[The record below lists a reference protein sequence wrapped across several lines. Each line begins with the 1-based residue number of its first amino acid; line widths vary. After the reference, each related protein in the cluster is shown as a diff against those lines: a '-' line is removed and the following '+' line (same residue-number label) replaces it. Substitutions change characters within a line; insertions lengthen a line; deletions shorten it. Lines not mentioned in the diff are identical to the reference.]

1 MSSRPFFSVVIP
13 TRNRCDMLRLAISS
27 LIKQKFKNF
36 EIIVSDNSDNKQQA
50 INFSYI
56 ERLNL
61 KNLTYIKPNE
71 ILTMHDNWEFALTH
85 ATGLYVGFLI
95 DKTMF
100 RKAAL
105 KEVFYLL
112 NQDLSI
118 DIVNYL
124 NGGIEYYP
132 GKLFQYK
139 FQGPVVRDKN
149 ASHYFYPK
157 KELERRF
164 SLKTSIREEGDAY
177 VLGKIC
183 FGFYSN
189 RLINKIKSLHGRMF
203 FPTSCDYTSCVLALA
218 YASRAIFLK
227 KILLYSINNFSGN
240 GFLSQNKKGHA
251 LNFVKSYDPTLNS
264 LSNLPIP
271 QLYSSLHNFCVADYT
286 ILNRLKVVDYEINK
300 ENFIR

>member
-36 EIIVSDNSDNKQQA
+36 EIIVSDNSDNQQQA

-71 ILTMHDNWEFALTH
+71 ILSMHDNWEFALTH

-149 ASHYFYPK
+149 ASHYFYTK

-183 FGFYSN
+183 FGNIGLVIEF
-189 RLINKIKSLHGRMF
+189 SL
-203 FPTSCDYTSCVLALA
+203 
-218 YASRAIFLK
+218 
-227 KILLYSINNFSGN
+227 
-240 GFLSQNKKGHA
+240 
-251 LNFVKSYDPTLNS
+251 
-264 LSNLPIP
+264 
-271 QLYSSLHNFCVADYT
+271 
-286 ILNRLKVVDYEINK
+286 
-300 ENFIR
+300 